1 MTRAKKDRPGPNV
14 SGTVKKLLGNRD
26 FTRVMP
32 EGELGQQMG
41 RMLAELAVDIQDHI
55 DKAKFYQVRFEAL
68 KGEIKTLAA
77 IVMSKQQGGLSSKIV
92 ITRKEM
98 DAIPEDLEVH
108 IDSPEDGVRV
118 YTMRKIP
125 KKVGPELRRILN
137 G

>member
-1 MTRAKKDRPGPNV
+1 MSIKDPPGPNV

-26 FTRVMP
+26 FDRVLP
-32 EGELGQQMG
+32 QGELGKEMG
-41 RMLAELAVDIQDHI
+41 RMLAELAVDIQDYI

-77 IVMSKQQGGLSSKIV
+77 IVMSKQADKRIV

-98 DAIPEDLEVH
+98 DAIPEDVEVH
-108 IDSPEDGVRV
+108 VEQPEEGVRI
-118 YTMRKIP
+118 YTLRKIP
-125 KKVGPELRRILN
+125 KKTGAEVSRILN

>member
-1 MTRAKKDRPGPNV
+1 MSLKDPPGPNV

-26 FTRVMP
+26 FVLP
-32 EGELGQQMG
+32 AGELGQQMG
-41 RMLAELAVDIQDHI
+41 RMLAELAVDIQDYI

-68 KGEIKTLAA
+68 RGEIKTLAA
-77 IVMSKQQGGLSSKIV
+77 IVMSKQPMGLSSRIT

-98 DAIPEDLEVH
+98 DAIPADMEVH
-108 IDSPEDGVRV
+108 IETPEEGVRV

-125 KKVGPELRRILN
+125 KVGAEVKRILN

>member
-1 MTRAKKDRPGPNV
+1 VTIKDPPGPNV

-26 FTRVMP
+26 FDKVLPAGKM
-32 EGELGQQMG
+32 GQEMG
-41 RMLAELAVDIQDHI
+41 RMLAELAVDIQDYI

-77 IVMSKQQGGLSSKIV
+77 IVMSKQSGGYSSKIV
-92 ITRKEM
+92 LRKSEL

-108 IDSPEDGVRV
+108 IETPEPGVRV
-118 YTMRKIP
+118 YSMRKVP
-125 KKVGPELRRILN
+125 KDAGAEVRRILN

>member
-1 MTRAKKDRPGPNV
+1 MSRIKKDQPGPNV

-26 FTRVMP
+26 FEKVLP
-32 EGELGQQMG
+32 QGELGQQMG

-77 IVMSKQQGGLSSKIV
+77 IVMSKQRGGFSSKIV
-92 ITRKEM
+92 IRKTEL

-108 IDSPEDGVRV
+108 IEQPEPGVRV
-118 YTMRKIP
+118 YTMRKVA
-125 KKVGPELRRILN
+125 KKAGEEVRRILN

>member
-1 MTRAKKDRPGPNV
+1 MSLKDPPGPNV

-26 FTRVMP
+26 FEKVLP
-32 EGELGQQMG
+32 PGELGQQLG
-41 RMLAELAVDIQDHI
+41 RMLAELAVDIQDYI

-68 KGEIKTLAA
+68 RGEIKTLAA
-77 IVMSKQQGGLSSKIV
+77 IVMSKQKAGLSSRIT

-98 DAIPEDLEVH
+98 DAIPPDMEVH
-108 IDSPEDGVRV
+108 IETPEEGVRI

-125 KKVGPELRRILN
+125 KKAGAEVRRILN